1 MDNENSRNTIIFVIF
16 TIVVVVLYQVF
27 VMDPV
32 AKRHQAE
39 MRIAAAQA
47 AKHPANA
54 AGGAPGAP
62 PAGFAPVALAAASS
76 PRVKLD
82 TPSLAGS
89 INLRGARIDDL
100 YLKHYRD
107 LKPGQ
112 QTVDATSPMH
122 ELFRPEGAEHA
133 WFAEFDWAGANVA
146 GLPGGD
152 TLWTAQPGATLTPST
167 PLVLTYANGQGLTFT
182 RTIAI
187 DNDYMFTVTDKVT
200 NAAGAP
206 IALQPYA
213 SVQQR
218 GLPGDLANS
227 NIVHEGAIGMLGAD
241 KPILVAKNYKDW
253 KKASVIDGDS
263 HGGWLGITQKYWL
276 SALVPDQ
283 STAIKSEFRV
293 QPVAGLDA
301 YEAGFV
307 GPSQTIAPGASLTQT
322 THLFAGAK
330 VVPLLRRYETG
341 LGVPRFDNAVDWGN
355 LWFFTQP
362 LFALLTFLKGYIGNI
377 GLSILAMTVL
387 VKALFFPLANKS
399 YESISKMKKI
409 QPQTEALKKQYEKD
423 PAKLQQET
431 MALYQREKI
440 NPLMGC
446 LPMLIQIPV
455 FYSLYKVLT
464 VTIEMRQAPFYGWVH
479 DLSARDPTS
488 IWTLFGLIPW
498 DPSHVA
504 LIGTY
509 LNGPLHI
516 GLWPLIYGFSMWLSQ
531 AMNPPA
537 PDPAQQRIFQLMP
550 ILFTFTLSQFT
561 VGLIIY
567 WCWSNV
573 LSILQQ
579 YVIMHRYKVDNPID
593 GFFGRFAK
601 PKAKA
606 AAG

>member
-1 MDNENSRNTIIFVIF
+1 MDNDNSRNTIMFFVFAIA
-16 TIVVVVLYQVF
+16 ILALYQTF
-27 VMDPV
+27 VMNPA
-32 AKRHQAE
+32 AKKHEAE
-39 MRIAAAQA
+39 ARAAAAAQA
-47 AKHPANA
+47 QHPAA
-54 AGGAPGAP
+54 APGATP
-62 PAGFAPVALAAASS
+62 LGLVPVAQAAAAS

-82 TPSLAGS
+82 TPSLTGS

-100 YLKHYRD
+100 YLKKYRETID
-107 LKPGQ
+107 PK
-112 QTVDATSPMH
+112 SPMH
-122 ELFRPEGAEHA
+122 ELFRPEGAAHA
-133 WFAEFDWAGANVA
+133 WFAEFNWAGANVP
-146 GLPGGD
+146 GLPNGD
-152 TLWTAQPGATLTPST
+152 TLWTAPSGATLTPQT
-167 PLVLTYANGQGLTFT
+167 PLVLTYTNGAGLNFT
-182 RTIAI
+182 RTISV
-187 DNDYMFTVTDKVT
+187 DNDYMFTVADKVT
-200 NAAGAP
+200 NSAGQP
-206 IALQPYA
+206 VSLQSYA

-218 GLPGDLANS
+218 GLPNDLANS
-227 NIVHEGAIGMLGAD
+227 NIVHEGAIGVLGD
-241 KPILVAKNYKDW
+241 KGLMMKGYKDW
-253 KKASVIDGDS
+253 KKAELIDEDS
-263 HGGWLGITQKYWL
+263 HGGWLGITEKYWL

-283 STAIKSEFRV
+283 STAIKADFRV
-293 QPVAGLDA
+293 QPVAGQDA
-301 YEAGFV
+301 YQAGFV
-307 GPSQTIAPGASLTQT
+307 GPVQTLAAGATLSQTTR
-322 THLFAGAK
+322 LFAGAK
-330 VVPLLRRYETG
+330 VVPMLRGYETSLG
-341 LGVPRFDNAVDWGN
+341 LPRFDFAVDWGI

-362 LFALLTFLKGYIGNI
+362 LFTLLIFLKGYIGNI

-387 VKALFFPLANKS
+387 VKAVFFPLANKS

-464 VTIEMRQAPFYGWVH
+464 VTIEMRHAPFYGWVH

-498 DPSHVA
+498 DPGQVA
-504 LIGTY
+504 VIGSY

-516 GLWPLIYGFSMWLSQ
+516 GLWPLLYGFTMWLSQ

-537 PDPAQQRIFQLMP
+537 PDPTQQRIFQLMP

-593 GFFGRFAK
+593 SFFKRFSS
-601 PKAKA
+601 PKAA
-606 AAG
+606 TG